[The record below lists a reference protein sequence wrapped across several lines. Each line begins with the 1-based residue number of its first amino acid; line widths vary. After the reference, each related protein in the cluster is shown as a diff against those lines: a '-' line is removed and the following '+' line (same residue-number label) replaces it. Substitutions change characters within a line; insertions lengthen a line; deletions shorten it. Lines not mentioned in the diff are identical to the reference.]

1 MNIIGYINSDFPEK
15 FGVPRQSG
23 LAETTARIFLE
34 PPYNHPDAVRGLE
47 EFSHIWLLWQFSENL
62 DDEGNSRWSPT
73 VRPPR
78 LGGNRRKGVFATRS
92 PFRPNPIGMS
102 CVKLDKITFEEKGPV
117 LHITGADMVNGTPLY
132 DIKPYIPYADS
143 HPQASG
149 GFSDKAYAYS
159 LKVQFGDGLLHKVE
173 AEHRKVIEQIL
184 SQDPRP
190 SYQEDSERVYG
201 MSYADY
207 EIKFKVD
214 KDLLTVVQIERKK
227 L

>member
-1 MNIIGYINSDFPEK
+1 
-15 FGVPRQSG
+15 
-23 LAETTARIFLE
+23 
-34 PPYNHPDAVRGLE
+34 
-47 EFSHIWLLWQFSENL
+47 
-62 DDEGNSRWSPT
+62 
-73 VRPPR
+73 
-78 LGGNRRKGVFATRS
+78 
-92 PFRPNPIGMS
+92 MS

-117 LHITGADMVNGTPLY
+117 LHVTGADMVDGTPLY

-143 HPQASG
+143 HPEASG

-159 LKVQFGDGLLHKVE
+159 LKVQFGDGLLQKVE
-173 AEHRKVIEQIL
+173 EEHRKAIEQLL

>member
-117 LHITGADMVNGTPLY
+117 LHVTGADMVDGTPLY

-143 HPQASG
+143 HPEASG

-159 LKVQFGDGLLHKVE
+159 LKVQFGDGLLQKVE
-173 AEHRKVIEQIL
+173 EEHRKAIEQLL

-201 MSYADY
+201 MSYVDY

>member
-117 LHITGADMVNGTPLY
+117 LHVTGADMVAGTPLY

>member
-117 LHITGADMVNGTPLY
+117 LHVTGADMVDGTPLY

-143 HPQASG
+143 HPEASG

-159 LKVQFGDGLLHKVE
+159 LKVQFGDGLLQKVE
-173 AEHRKVIEQIL
+173 EEHRKAIEQLL

>member
-143 HPQASG
+143 HPEASG

-159 LKVQFGDGLLHKVE
+159 LKVQFGDGLLQKVE
-173 AEHRKVIEQIL
+173 EEHRKAIEQLL